1 MEQQVKN
8 VNRKPIREFCRLIFE
23 INECHWHLENKRGN
37 REEWETKLDEF
48 ESDFVESL
56 KHMIK

>member
-23 INECHWHLENKRGN
+23 INECHWHLENKRGD
-37 REEWETKLDEF
+37 EKEWETKLEAF
-48 ESDFVESL
+48 ENDFVESL
-56 KHMIK
+56 KHVIK

>member
-8 VNRKPIREFCRLIFE
+8 VNRKSIREFCKLIFK
-23 INECHWHLENKRGN
+23 INECHWYLENKRGN
-37 REEWETKLDEF
+37 REVWETKLDEF
-48 ESDFVESL
+48 ESEFVESL